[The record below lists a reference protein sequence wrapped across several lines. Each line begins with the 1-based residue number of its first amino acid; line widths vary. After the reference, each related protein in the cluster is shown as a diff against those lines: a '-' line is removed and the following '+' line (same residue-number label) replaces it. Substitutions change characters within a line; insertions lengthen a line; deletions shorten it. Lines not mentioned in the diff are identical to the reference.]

1 MEGGSGGPDE
11 VTKPSGGGN
20 MAKRAVEDPIFECLL
35 ALERAAKK
43 ATTNDDDK
51 RRLMAA
57 TGWFHIKRRL
67 ADPKFE
73 DWPNRKLAED
83 GWRLVRTAELGAQRV

>member
-43 ATTNDDDK
+43 ATTNDDE
-51 RRLMAA
+51 AA
-57 TGWFHIKRRL
+57 ADGGYGVVSHQATTGGSQVRGL
-67 ADPKFE
+67 AQP
-73 DWPNRKLAED
+73 
-83 GWRLVRTAELGAQRV
+83 

>member
-1 MEGGSGGPDE
+1 
-11 VTKPSGGGN
+11 
-20 MAKRAVEDPIFECLL
+20 MAQRPVEDPIFECLL

-57 TGWFHIKRRL
+57 AGWSYIKRRL
-67 ADPKFE
+67 RADPKFE
-73 DWPNRKLAED
+73 DWLNRKLAED
-83 GWRLVRTAELGAQRV
+83 GWKLVRTPEQT